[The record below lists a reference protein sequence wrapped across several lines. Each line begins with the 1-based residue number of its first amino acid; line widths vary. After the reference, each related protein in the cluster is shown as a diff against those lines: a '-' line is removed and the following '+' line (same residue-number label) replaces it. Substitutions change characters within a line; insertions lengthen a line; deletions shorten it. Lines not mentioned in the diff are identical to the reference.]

1 MKVLALLNRD
11 GGTLKTTDLDWLRA
25 LIEDEFKMHGH
36 EIEVS
41 VCSGDAIVES
51 IRKGVD
57 RPDLDILLVGG
68 GDGTVSAAAA
78 ACAGTQ
84 TALGILPA
92 GTMNLFART
101 LQIPLGLEQAVAAL
115 AAGSVTAVDVGKVNG
130 RVFVHQFAV
139 GLHARMVRMRKK
151 ISYGSR
157 FGKVLATW
165 RAGWMAVRSLP
176 SIKLEIDVDGERRE
190 EIRSPAV
197 AFSNNFYG
205 DGHLP
210 FADDPK
216 GGSLGV
222 YVCRAKKFGPMS
234 KLILDIMRGTWR
246 QNADLESFRAKRV
259 RLIYE
264 GRHHKNRAVQDGELV
279 TLERDTVIEVV
290 AKGLQI
296 LAPAE
301 ATYLTESNST
311 RSEPITVSI
320 G

>member
-11 GGTLKTTDLDWLRA
+11 GGTLKTTDLDWLRT

-36 EIEVS
+36 QIEIAI
-41 VCSGDAIVES
+41 CSGDAIVDS
-51 IRKGVD
+51 IREAVD

-78 ACAGTQ
+78 ACAQTQ
-84 TALGILPA
+84 TALAILPA

-115 AAGSVTAVDVGKVNG
+115 AAGSVTTVDIGKVNG

-176 SIKLEIDVDGERRE
+176 SIKLEIDVDGERHE

-216 GGSLGV
+216 GGVLGV
-222 YVCRAKKFGPMS
+222 YVCRAKRFGPMS

-246 QNADLESFRAKRV
+246 QNADLDSFRAKRV
-259 RLIYE
+259 RLIYD

-279 TLERDTVIEVV
+279 TLERETVIELV
-290 AKGLQI
+290 ADGLKI

-301 ATYLTESNST
+301 ATYLNDGTAT
-311 RSEPITVSI
+311 RGEPVPAVA